1 MTKKIDILV
10 PGCLIVEKVFVCEAF
25 SVNLDTVLSKTW
37 IILVIS
43 HIWLSLGSIFAN
55 FFQF

>member
-43 HIWLSLGSIFAN
+43 HI
-55 FFQF
+55 